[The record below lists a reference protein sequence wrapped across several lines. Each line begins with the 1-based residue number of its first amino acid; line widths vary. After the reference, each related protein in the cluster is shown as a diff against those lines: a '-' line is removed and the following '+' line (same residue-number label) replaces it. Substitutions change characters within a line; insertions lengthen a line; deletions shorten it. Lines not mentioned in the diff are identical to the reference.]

1 MSASSKIGFH
11 AAYREENGE
20 YKESGVAKAE
30 IGSYLPHLGLRIEAI
45 RFFTI
50 AGPNDFLLL
59 TTEQARALGI
69 DVFEQ
74 DGLKVT
80 TVDIYAG
87 RFVSYGMLCSRC
99 EGFLLFD
106 KGIVERETLEAIKAG
121 QQIAGNDAWIDI
133 WTPMQR
139 AALRRWRRS
148 SSRRRAEWRTNL
160 RHHLQRRSL

>member
-1 MSASSKIGFH
+1 M
-11 AAYREENGE
+11 
-20 YKESGVAKAE
+20 
-30 IGSYLPHLGLRIEAI
+30 PHLGLRIEAI

-106 KGIVERETLEAIKAG
+106 KGIVERETWKQSRRASRSQGTTPGLMSGRRCNAPRYGDGGVVVVVQNGG
-121 QQIAGNDAWIDI
+121 QTCGIIFSDDPCDHRQLRKRDPFWPPGE
-133 WTPMQR
+133 QLQH
-139 AALRRWRRS
+139 ALRLPQQ
-148 SSRRRAEWRTNL
+148 SRVPRA
-160 RHHLQRRSL
+160 